1 MTSVIVFF
9 AVAIITAIA
18 ALYVKQIRPDFALC
32 ITLAGALII
41 MWGVVPRINLLISD
55 IKTFSNTSSISGE
68 YILSVIKIIG
78 ITYLAEFSAD
88 ICIDAGE
95 RTLAKHVETIGK
107 LTVAFIALPIVE
119 DVFSLIISL
128 LE

>member
-1 MTSVIVFF
+1 MTNTIAYFML
-9 AVAIITAIA
+9 AVSAAIA

-32 ITLAGALII
+32 ITLAGAII
-41 MWGVVPRINLLISD
+41 LMAGVVPRIGILISD
-55 IKTFSNTSSISGE
+55 IKSFSELSSMSSE
-68 YILSVIKIIG
+68 YIFAILKIIG

-95 RTLAKHVETIGK
+95 RTLASHVETIGK
-107 LTVAFIALPIVE
+107 ITVAFIALPIIE
-119 DVFSLIISL
+119 DVFSLIINL